1 VVAGLREAG
10 AEDVLVVAGG
20 IIPEEDRVGLQTA
33 GISAVFGPGSTIAEI
48 ATYLRANVRRS

>member
-1 VVAGLREAG
+1 
-10 AEDVLVVAGG
+10 LVVAGG
-20 IIPEEDRVGLQTA
+20 IIPEEDRVGLQAA